1 MRAPDFLRHLLVSA
15 TGNAISHLNAPA
27 LPTSRLPEPEA
38 GAAIVH
44 LHARN
49 PVDHPQQTPGGS
61 EPFLKA
67 IRQPSDCLGNITT
80 GPYLWATCID
90 QCITGGPV
98 A

>member
-1 MRAPDFLRHLLVSA
+1 M
-15 TGNAISHLNAPA
+15 
-27 LPTSRLPEPEA
+27 
-38 GAAIVH
+38 
-44 LHARN
+44 
-49 PVDHPQQTPGGS
+49 DHPQQTPGGS